1 MQNQYLKSE
10 PHGHAGSFDP
20 VDFCVFSKVQHF
32 FCLLDLLLDDD
43 SFCFNHTEQMPVHL
57 ILIGFCI
64 KVLIPI

>member
-1 MQNQYLKSE
+1 MDMQVPLIQWIF
-10 PHGHAGSFDP
+10 A
-20 VDFCVFSKVQHF
+20 FSRRFNIF